1 VTLIV
6 PPGRIANV
14 ISFVTTAWASGWIKL
29 ALVGVVLGG
38 GLLWFR
44 LWLNRHDDRI
54 FAQGQERAIAV
65 MEKQYKATWTEKLAE
80 AKIIAETGAEHLK
93 AAEALNAKADAR
105 FPVIFAKLDSI
116 QTSVNQKWVVYV
128 EKAGSVPVSEL
139 DSTIRAISADPAI
152 NPSH

>member
-1 VTLIV
+1 LTIVV
-6 PPGRIANV
+6 PPGRISNV
-14 ISFVTTAWASGWIKL
+14 ISFVASAWASGWLKL
-29 ALVGVVLGG
+29 VLIGVVAGG
-38 GLLWFR
+38 GLLWAR

-65 MEKQYKATWTEKLAE
+65 LEHQYKATWTEKLAE
-80 AKIIAETGAEHLK
+80 AKLIADAGAEHFK

-128 EKAGSVPVSEL
+128 EKAGAVPGSEL

-152 NPSH
+152 NPAQ